1 MLLGLLGVGDGRDG
15 RDFYYKDGL
24 EGGLVPQS
32 KMKRGSNQGSK
43 R

>member
-1 MLLGLLGVGDGRDG
+1 MGEMERNV
-15 RDFYYKDGL
+15 YYKDGL

-32 KMKRGSNQGSK
+32 KKKRGSNQGNK